1 MSNDII
7 TVGPRKLE
15 VQFRPLCNTY
25 GVQCKAITQSTGIY
39 SSEKEQYLVLSL
51 NSIPDDINAKELY
64 IRQERSNV
72 LLYTDY
78 FVIRVDEDAY
88 RLGLIDKIISYC
100 QAIEFLQKLYAE
112 YYTPLPQVIGG
123 DEIHG
128 LKDYYLN
135 KRNRFLRPED
145 RADYAEGLK
154 KFFEQERSKSKYKK
168 KWRDFARSDKYD
180 RHANTFK
187 MIGDFFKRK
196 SQITTIG
203 VLQDSC
209 NTLKTTIINEHE
221 FEKFKKE
228 MQRLHPGVLY
238 AVTDIEVQNEGF
250 DVRRNK
256 RKPVSKIK
264 SGPYGKLITY
274 RAYCEEREKGFAT
287 EGFKAIEGL
296 TPAYY
301 ESRTL
306 TFKYI
311 DEPIIA
317 SVLNPIR
324 FAFTKSDPL
333 STIAHSRQE
342 DLPYEDIPLN
352 DVMYFV
358 AQAKGLGIPF
368 HFDFDGKF
376 GQPKLDR
383 LRAVYRPEDKD
394 EMEELLRSLANEK
407 TRCSHICDPDYETVR
422 SRSLDANIDAAER
435 FLPHDPAPFASK
447 GEREI
452 SGP

>member
-15 VQFRPLCNTY
+15 VQFRPVCNTY
-25 GVQCKAITQSTGIY
+25 GVRCKAITQSTGIY

-51 NSIPDDINAKELY
+51 DSIPDDINARELY
-64 IRQERSNV
+64 IRQERSNA

-78 FVIRVDEDAY
+78 FVIRIDDDAY
-88 RLGLIDKIISYC
+88 RLGLIDQIINYC

-112 YYTPLPQVIGG
+112 YHTPLPQIIGG

-135 KRNRFLRPED
+135 KGNRLLRPED

-154 KFFEQERSKSKYKK
+154 KFFEQERSKSKYRK
-168 KWRDFARSDKYD
+168 KWIDFSRSDKFD
-180 RHANTFK
+180 RHAGTFK

-196 SQITTIG
+196 SQITTIN

-209 NTLKTTIINEHE
+209 DTLKSAIINEHE

-228 MQRLHPGVLY
+228 LQRLHPEVLY
-238 AVTDIEVQNEGF
+238 AVTDVEVQNEGF
-250 DVRRNK
+250 DVRHNK
-256 RKPVSKIK
+256 RKPVSKIQP
-264 SGPYGKLITY
+264 GPYGKLVTY

-306 TFKYI
+306 TFKHI
-311 DEPIIA
+311 DESIIA

-324 FAFTKSDPL
+324 FAYTKSDSL
-333 STIAHSRQE
+333 STIAQSEQE
-342 DLPYEDIPLN
+342 KLPYEDIPLN

-358 AQAKGLGIPF
+358 ASAKALGIPF

-376 GQPKLDR
+376 GPAKLDR
-383 LRAVYRPEDKD
+383 LRAVYRPRDKD
-394 EMEELLRSLANEK
+394 QVEALLHRMANEK
-407 TRCSHICDPDYETVR
+407 SQSSHICGQNYDAV
-422 SRSLDANIDAAER
+422 SRSLDANIVAAER
-435 FLPHDPAPFASK
+435 RLPFNSSHPVSRN
-447 GEREI
+447 EREV